1 MANFNLNKVILA
13 GRLTSA
19 VELKQTPSGVA
30 VATFSIAVNR
40 KVGKDKPQETDFI
53 NCTAW
58 RGTAE
63 FISKYFGKGSSICIV
78 GSIQTRS
85 WKDNNGQNRYATDV
99 VADEA
104 MFVDSKSDA
113 QGTEASAPTNY
124 IPDAYKTPQNANFV
138 GADRDDDLPFN

>member
-1 MANFNLNKVILA
+1 MANLNLNKVILA

-78 GSIQTRS
+78 GSIHTRS
-85 WKDNNGQNRYATDV
+85 WKDNNGNNRYATDV

-113 QGTEASAPTNY
+113 QGTNTSAPTNY
-124 IPDAYKTPQNANFV
+124 IPDAYSVSPKGSFDAVDMNDP
-138 GADRDDDLPFN
+138 LPF